1 MRQFFRTGMLV
12 AALGGIFVGAANAQ
26 DRVRIGVLNDQSG
39 VFSTYQGIG
48 SVIAAQMAVE
58 DYGGKAAGKPV
69 DVITADH
76 QNKTDVGVGIA
87 RRWYDTESIDAIFDL
102 PNSAIALA
110 VADMSEQ
117 KNKVFIGSG
126 AGTAL
131 LTGEKCTPNTVHW
144 TYDTYAY
151 GRGLGKAV
159 VAQGGKKW
167 FFLTADYAFGH
178 DLEKQAIEGVK
189 ASGGEVLGAVRH
201 PLGTADYASFLL
213 QAQASGADI
222 VGVANAGDDTI
233 TSIKQ
238 AAEFGLT
245 QKQKLV
251 GLILGMNDIPALGL
265 KAAQGAQIMNP
276 FYWDL
281 NDGTRAFAKR
291 FAEAPSAEEL
301 SERHAGRRLRIRA
314 ALPEGRRQGRRRRGR
329 QGRGRGDEGD
339 ADRRSAVR
347 QGTIRA
353 DGRKIHPFY
362 LLEVKKPDE
371 SNVEWDLLQGRRN
384 HSRRSGVPS
393 RERRQLPAGQEV
405 GLTRERPVAGRG
417 TRSPGGWYLCCQGN

>member
-1 MRQFFRTGMLV
+1 MRQFFRTGMLI
-12 AALGGIFVGAANAQ
+12 AALGGIFVGAAQIPAQ
-26 DRVRIGVLNDQSG
+26 AQERVRIGVLNDQSG

-48 SVIAAQMAVE
+48 SVISAQMAVE

-69 DVITADH
+69 EIITADH

-87 RRWYDTESIDAIFDL
+87 RRWYDTENVDAIFDL

-110 VADMSEQ
+110 VAGISEQ

-178 DLEKQAIEGVK
+178 DLEKQAMEGVK

-251 GLILGMNDIPALGL
+251 GLILGMNGIPALGL

-291 FAEAPSAEEL
+291 FAE
-301 SERHAGRRLRIRA
+301 RHPQKNYPNDMQAGVYASVLHYLKAVDKTGGAVDGKAVVA
-314 ALPEGRRQGRRRRGR
+314 AMKAMPTDDPLFGK
-329 QGRGRGDEGD
+329 
-339 ADRRSAVR
+339 
-347 QGTIRA
+347 GTIRS

-371 SNVEWDLLQGRRN
+371 STSKWDLLKVVATIPGDQ
-384 HSRRSGVPS
+384 
-393 RERRQLPAGQEV
+393 AF
-405 GLTRERPVAGRG
+405 RPESEGDCPLVKK
-417 TRSPGGWYLCCQGN
+417 

>member
-1 MRQFFRTGMLV
+1 MPRS
-12 AALGGIFVGAANAQ
+12 AAYSPAPPKAKLMP
-26 DRVRIGVLNDQSG
+26 RIASGSACSTTSPG

-48 SVIAAQMAVE
+48 SVISAQMAVE

-87 RRWYDTESIDAIFDL
+87 RRWYDNESVDAIFDL

-110 VADMSEQ
+110 VANMSEQ

-178 DLEKQAIEGVK
+178 DLEKQAMEGVK

-245 QKQKLV
+245 RKQKLV
-251 GLILGMNDIPALGL
+251 GLILGMNGIPALGL

-291 FAEAPSAEEL
+291 FAE
-301 SERHAGRRLRIRA
+301 RHPQKNYPNDMQAGVYASVLHYLKAVDKDRRRR
-314 ALPEGRRQGRRRRGR
+314 RRQGRGVS
-329 QGRGRGDEGD
+329 DEGD

-347 QGTIRA
+347 QGN
-353 DGRKIHPFY
+353 HPQRWAQD
-362 LLEVKKPDE
+362 P
-371 SNVEWDLLQGRRN
+371 
-384 HSRRSGVPS
+384 
-393 RERRQLPAGQEV
+393 
-405 GLTRERPVAGRG
+405 PVLSA
-417 TRSPGGWYLCCQGN
+417 

>member
-1 MRQFFRTGMLV
+1 MRQMFRTGML
-12 AALGGIFVGAANAQ
+12 AAAAAGAMLAGTAQ
-26 DRVRIGVLNDQSG
+26 AQEKVRIGVLNDQSG
-39 VFSTYQGIG
+39 VFSTYQGVG

-58 DYGGKAAGKPV
+58 DYGRKAAGKPV
-69 DVITADH
+69 EVITADH

-110 VADMSEQ
+110 VAGMSEQ

-159 VAQGGKKW
+159 VSQGGKKW
-167 FFLTADYAFGH
+167 FFITADYAFGH
-178 DLEKQAIEGVK
+178 DLEKQAAEGVR

-245 QKQKLV
+245 RKQKLV
-251 GLILGMNDIPALGL
+251 GLILGMNGLPALGL

-291 FAEAPSAEEL
+291 FAE
-301 SERHAGRRLRIRA
+301 RHPQNNYPNDMQAGVYASVLHYLKAVDKVGGATDGKAVVA
-314 ALPEGRRQGRRRRGR
+314 AMKAMPTDDVLFGKG
-329 QGRGRGDEGD
+329 
-339 ADRRSAVR
+339 V
-347 QGTIRA
+347 IRA
-353 DGRKIHPFY
+353 DGRKIHPLY
-362 LLEVKKPDE
+362 LLQVKAPDE
-371 SNVEWDLLQGRRN
+371 SKSKWDLLKVVATIPGDQ
-384 HSRRSGVPS
+384 
-393 RERRQLPAGQEV
+393 AF
-405 GLTRERPVAGRG
+405 RPENE
-417 TRSPGGWYLCCQGN
+417 GNCPLVKK